1 MSNNITPL
9 LTTPH
14 FIVTPLVPVSLA
26 WSSLPHQSGTSTY
39 TTTATSSNSE
49 KKSVIEE
56 PIENIEEWLEKL
68 SEKSLEHSRKG
79 NNGRRQHKR
88 HR

>member
-26 WSSLPHQSGTSTY
+26 WSSLPGTSTI

-49 KKSVIEE
+49 KKSLLEE